1 MKRKVRFVSMSLI
14 ATFAVSL
21 PFFKGSAQ
29 NPTPAQ
35 KPPASTSPSAT
46 PTATP
51 PQEPEDY
58 SDDDVVRITTNLVQ
72 VDLVVTDGKGN
83 QVTNLTADDFEIY
96 EEGKQQAITNFTWV
110 SNEQT
115 SALTASNPSVARSP
129 ATGLRVRAETPRHT
143 IAIVI
148 DDLKMSYESAISTR
162 KAVRKFIDERM
173 QPGDLVAIV
182 RTSAGIGVLQQLT
195 SNKDQLYAAT
205 DHIRRS
211 GDTIAERLA
220 KACESE
226 FAMSLDTSLDAQSE
240 FEGYS
245 EQASS
250 YGTLGALNFIMRGLK
265 ELPGRKSVVIFSDG
279 FIPCP
284 KNMESE
290 VTVQEQLRKVADLA
304 NRASA
309 VVYYIDPRG
318 LIAPEGASFKGDG
331 GHGRATGARISATNS
346 AIYNSQ
352 KFFSRVVSETGG
364 FSTYNNNDI
373 PGAFQRVV
381 DDQKGYYL
389 IGYRPSDTTFAARK
403 GVRKF
408 TNLKVKLKRS
418 GLSVRTRAG
427 FYNFADSKPI
437 SRPRTREEQLTTG
450 LISPFSGD
458 IDVRITSLF
467 GNAPAGSFVL
477 SMLHINPAGLTFTLQ
492 PDGWQQAIMDVGGL
506 IFDADGQVVEQ
517 VNRTQTIRAKGE
529 TFERLMKGGLVYS
542 LSVPVKKAGAYQLRI
557 AVRDA
562 GTGRI
567 GSANQF
573 IEVPDILKNRLTL
586 SGLVV
591 HESDVDSSVS
601 NIGRN
606 PGVISAANKDA
617 SFEPVGSPALRR
629 FHQNSVLEYDYVI
642 YNASLQNGGPQLQ
655 TRISIS
661 RGDEHVLDGEA
672 KSFDASGQPDL
683 KRLNAGGRV
692 LLGERLPPGEYVLKI
707 MVTDLKAKRTAT
719 QFINFEIVK

>member
-1 MKRKVRFVSMSLI
+1 
-14 ATFAVSL
+14 
-21 PFFKGSAQ
+21 
-29 NPTPAQ
+29 
-35 KPPASTSPSAT
+35 
-46 PTATP
+46 
-51 PQEPEDY
+51 
-58 SDDDVVRITTNLVQ
+58 
-72 VDLVVTDGKGN
+72 
-83 QVTNLTADDFEIY
+83 
-96 EEGKQQAITNFTWV
+96 
-110 SNEQT
+110 
-115 SALTASNPSVARSP
+115 
-129 ATGLRVRAETPRHT
+129 
-143 IAIVI
+143 VI
-148 DDLKMSYESAISTR
+148 DDLKMSYESVIATR

-195 SNKDQLYAAT
+195 SDKAQLYAAT
-205 DHIRRS
+205 EHIRRS

-220 KACESE
+220 KACQSE
-226 FAMSLDTSLDAQSE
+226 FAMTLDTAVDAESE
-240 FEGYS
+240 FEGYG

-284 KNMESE
+284 KNIESE
-290 VTVQEQLRKVADLA
+290 VTVQEQLRRVADLA

-309 VVYYIDPRG
+309 VIYYIDPRG
-318 LIAPEGASFKGDG
+318 LIAIGGDASRGRPGPRTPGTVPTIGA
-331 GHGRATGARISATNS
+331 ISN

-352 KFFSRVVSETGG
+352 KFFSRVVAETGG
-364 FSTYNNNDI
+364 FSIYNNNDI
-373 PGAFQRVV
+373 PGALQRTV

-389 IGYRPSDTTFAARK
+389 LGYRPSETTFAARK
-403 GVRKF
+403 GLAKF
-408 TNLKVKLKRS
+408 TNLKVRVKRS
-418 GLSVRTRAG
+418 GLTVRTRAG
-427 FYNFADSKPI
+427 FYNFADSQPS
-437 SRPRTREEQLTTG
+437 SRPRTREEQLTAG

-458 IDVRITSLF
+458 IDVRLTSLF
-467 GNAPAGSFVL
+467 GNAPTGSFML
-477 SMLHINPAGLTFTLQ
+477 SMLHINTAGLTFTLQ

-562 GTGRI
+562 ASGHI

-573 IEVPDILKNRLTL
+573 IEVPDILKNRVIL
-586 SGLVV
+586 SGIVV
-591 HESDVDSSVS
+591 HESDVDSTVMSAA
-601 NIGRN
+601 RN
-606 PGVISAANKDA
+606 PATLAAGNKDA

-629 FHQNSVLEYDYVI
+629 FHQNSILEYDYVI
-642 YNASLQNGGPQLQ
+642 YNATLRDGLPQLH

-661 RGDEHVLDGEA
+661 RGDEHVLDGEEKILDVA
-672 KSFDASGQPDL
+672 GQTDL

-707 MVTDLKAKRTAT
+707 VVTDQVTKRTAT
-719 QFINFEIVK
+719 QFINFEIIK